1 MENEITKRSGFA
13 KYRVFRALGIPNMD
27 KNLYYLILTYSEK
40 KINPSSLNPYVRSVK
55 VPT

>member
-13 KYRVFRALGIPNMD
+13 KYRVFRDLGIPNMD